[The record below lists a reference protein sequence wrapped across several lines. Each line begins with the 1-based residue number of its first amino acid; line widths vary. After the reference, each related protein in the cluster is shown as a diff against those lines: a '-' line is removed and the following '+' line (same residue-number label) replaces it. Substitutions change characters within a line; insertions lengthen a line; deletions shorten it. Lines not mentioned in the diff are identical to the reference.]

1 MSSLDRA
8 RDLLAHNV
16 LVDGHND
23 LPWAMR
29 ELNHYDMDAVDLA
42 QRVDALQTDIV
53 RLREGKV
60 GAQFWSVYVPSTLTG
75 LDGFHQTVEQIDFVH
90 NLIERF
96 PETFGYAETV
106 EDVEREFASGRIA
119 SLLGAEGGQ
128 SIACSMPALRALH
141 RLGVRY
147 MTLTHNHNNPWAD
160 SATDVPVHNG
170 LSDFGREVVREMNRV
185 GMLVDLSH
193 VSADTM
199 RNALDITEAP
209 VIMSHSSTR
218 AVCDHVRNV
227 PDDVLAR
234 LSGNGGVIMVT
245 FVPDF
250 VSEECRAWTVEVNET
265 LVAKGVDLRDWYQV
279 HEHYVEIENT
289 NPKPLAT
296 IAQVADH
303 VDHARQVAG
312 LDHVGIGGD
321 YDGCPD
327 MPINLEHV
335 GTYPEL
341 FAELLDRGWSED
353 DCAKIAGRNVLR
365 ALRDAE
371 DVAHKLQVTRG
382 PSRATI

>member
-1 MSSLDRA
+1 MSSLQRA
-8 RDLLAHNV
+8 NDFLSSHI

-29 ELNHYDMDAVDLA
+29 ELDYDLDAIDLT
-42 QRVDALQTDIV
+42 QRRTDLQTDIV
-53 RLREGKV
+53 RLREGRV

-75 LDGFHQTVEQIDFVH
+75 LDGFHQTVEQVDFVH
-90 NLIERF
+90 TLIARF
-96 PETFGYAETV
+96 PETFGLALTV
-106 EDVEREFASGRIA
+106 EDVEREFASGKIA

-128 SIACSMPALRALH
+128 SIASSLPALRALYM
-141 RLGVRY
+141 LGVRY

-160 SATDVPVHNG
+160 SATDTPVHHG
-170 LSDFGREVVREMNRV
+170 LSDFGRAVVGEMNRI

-199 RNALDITEAP
+199 RDALDVTRSP
-209 VIMSHSSTR
+209 VIMSHSSCR
-218 AVCDHVRNV
+218 GVCDHVRNV
-227 PDDVLAR
+227 PDDVLKR
-234 LSGNGGVIMVT
+234 LAGNGGVVMIT

-250 VSEECRAWTVEVNET
+250 VSEQCRAWTVEVNET
-265 LVAKGVDLRDWYQV
+265 LKGEGVDLRDWAATQSRYIK
-279 HEHYVEIENT
+279 IEKT

-296 IAQVADH
+296 IQQVADH
-303 VDHARQVAG
+303 IDYAREVAG

-327 MPINLEHV
+327 MPVNLEHV

-341 FAELLDRGWSED
+341 FAELFERGWSED
-353 DCAKIAGRNVLR
+353 DCAKVAGRNVLR

-371 DVAHKLQVTRG
+371 KKHA
-382 PSRATI
+382 